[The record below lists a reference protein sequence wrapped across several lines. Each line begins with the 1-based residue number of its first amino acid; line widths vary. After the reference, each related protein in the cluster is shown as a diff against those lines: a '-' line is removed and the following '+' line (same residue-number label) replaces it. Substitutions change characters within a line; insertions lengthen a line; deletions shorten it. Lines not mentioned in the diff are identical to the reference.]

1 MNEIE
6 QKFYDAW
13 CEYGEEESI
22 QPGKVIGPYRVDFL
36 AFDYIVIEIDGHDS
50 HKTKEQRDKDYK
62 RERFLQKEG
71 NFVVRFTG
79 TEVFLDSDK
88 CVEEVFEIKNRLDQK
103 DFYSFESGIKSG
115 KKLLAKNISEIF
127 SGMSEELIKKYVACE
142 EK

>member
-6 QKFYDAW
+6 KRFYDAW
-13 CEYGEEESI
+13 CDYGEEESI

-71 NFVVRFTG
+71 KFVVRFTG
-79 TEVFLDSDK
+79 TEVFLDAEQ
-88 CVEEVFEIKNRLDQK
+88 CVEEVYEIYEKLEEK
-103 DFYSFESGIKSG
+103 EFKSFDTGTNAG
-115 KKLLAKNISEIF
+115 KKMLAEKISKFLSEV
-127 SGMSEELIKKYVACE
+127 SEELIKKYVACE